1 MGLFDSLFGRK
12 GKVEQEVDKPVRK
25 GSEEVKLLWSYEA
38 GDVVL
43 SVAIGDG
50 YVAAAA
56 YEVYLFDYSGKLLW
70 SYEAG
75 DGVLSVA

>member
-25 GSEEVKLLWSYEA
+25 ASAKVNLLWSYQA
-38 GDVVL
+38 GDWVS

-50 YVAAAA
+50 YVAAGSRDKK
-56 YEVYLFDYSGKLLW
+56 VYLFDYSGKLLW
-70 SYEAG
+70 NYEIG
-75 DGVLSVA
+75 S